1 MFLHSCQ
8 TNFSIKFWHTLYEN
22 LTIFFS
28 TVHKIIFFFFF
39 QFFYDRNSSIHTKIL
54 FFFIFSKIE
63 ISKISLYLPKTEISK
78 NIFIYLSRNNLVYH
92 FYPKNISHFYLSRGS
107 IFPYF
112 IFLSQVAI
120 VFHILR
126 DFYIV
131 CNHND
136 AFCFCLL
143 QKDLDTFHKL
153 FLILSLFW

>member
-22 LTIFFS
+22 LTVFFS

-39 QFFYDRNSSIHTKIL
+39 NFFTTEIL
-54 FFFIFSKIE
+54 VYTRKFYFFFIFSKIE

-136 AFCFCLL
+136 AFCFWLL